1 MTADSLTVLIDAVR
15 VRELNAVL
23 RVCEDVG
30 AMPLVF
36 KGAALAH
43 THYAASW
50 QRPRADA
57 DVLIAP
63 SRREKVFSQLRR
75 LGYERRT
82 FTSGRLV
89 TYQAPFWRRD
99 HLEIEHDLDIH
110 WRIVNP
116 QVMSQAL
123 THEELV
129 ERSVLAS
136 AEGYSMRVP
145 SPVDSLLLTCVHRVA
160 HHPGDEQRTWL
171 EDIHLLASRLDPS
184 EWEALVA
191 RAASRSIRAIC
202 LDGLTRASEKFQTAV
217 PLDVFRSLSEA
228 NGEASAVFLQ
238 TGLRPIDGLA
248 ADVRALGPLS
258 GARLLGEHLFPP
270 AEYMQAKYGLRS
282 RAWLPAFY
290 ASRLVSGVWKWF
302 TPHEGI
308 RIQPP
313 DTDSRIR
320 SASRSNTCCVRHRRG

>member
-1 MTADSLTVLIDAVR
+1 MTPDPLSVLTDGVR

-23 RVCEDVG
+23 RACEDVG
-30 AMPLVF
+30 AKPLVF

-63 SRREKVFSQLRR
+63 TRREEVFSQLRR
-75 LGYERRT
+75 LGYARRT

-99 HLEIEHDLDIH
+99 HLTIEHDLDIH

-116 QVMSQAL
+116 QVVSQAL
-123 THEELV
+123 THDELV
-129 ERSVLAS
+129 ERSVLAC

-160 HHPGDEQRTWL
+160 HHPGDEQRVWL
-171 EDIHLLASRLDPS
+171 EDIHLLASRLDSP
-184 EWEALVA
+184 EWETFVA

-202 LDGLTRASEKFQTAV
+202 LDGLMHAREKFQTAV
-217 PLDVFRSLSEA
+217 PVGVLTALSEA
-228 NGEASAVFLQ
+228 NGEASAVFLR
-238 TGLRPIDGLA
+238 TGLRPIDRLA
-248 ADVRALGPLS
+248 ADVRALGPMA
-258 GARLLGEHLFPP
+258 GARLLREHLFPP
-270 AEYMQAKYGLRS
+270 AEYMQAKYGFRGAAL
-282 RAWLPAFY
+282 LPALY

-302 TPHEGI
+302 K
-308 RIQPP
+308 
-313 DTDSRIR
+313 
-320 SASRSNTCCVRHRRG
+320 A

>member
-1 MTADSLTVLIDAVR
+1 MTPDPLYVLTDAVR

-23 RVCEDVG
+23 RACEDVG
-30 AMPLVF
+30 AKPLVF

-43 THYAASW
+43 THYGASW

-63 SRREKVFSQLRR
+63 ARREEVFSQLRR

-116 QVMSQAL
+116 QAMSQAL
-123 THEELV
+123 THDELV

-145 SPVDSLLLTCVHRVA
+145 SPVDSLLLACVHRVA
-160 HHPGDEQRTWL
+160 HHPGDEQGVWL
-171 EDIHLLASRLDPS
+171 EDIHLLASRLDSS

-202 LDGLTRASEKFQTAV
+202 LDGLTKARKKFQTAV
-217 PLDVFRSLSEA
+217 PADVFGSLSEA
-228 NGEASAVFLQ
+228 NGEASAVYLR

-248 ADVRALGPLS
+248 ADVRALGPMA
-258 GARLLGEHLFPP
+258 GARLLREHLLPP
-270 AEYMQAKYGLRS
+270 VEYMQAKYGFRS
-282 RAWLPAFY
+282 PAWLPALY
-290 ASRLVSGVWKWF
+290 ASRLLGGLWKWLR
-302 TPHEGI
+302 PHKGIGNQESGI
-308 RIQPP
+308 RAGESPRNQ
-313 DTDSRIR
+313 
-320 SASRSNTCCVRHRRG
+320 A